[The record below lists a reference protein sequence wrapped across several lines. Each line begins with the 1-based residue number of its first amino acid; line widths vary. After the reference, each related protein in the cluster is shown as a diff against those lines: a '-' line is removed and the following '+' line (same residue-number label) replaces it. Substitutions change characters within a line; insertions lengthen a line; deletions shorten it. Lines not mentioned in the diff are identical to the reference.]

1 MKERDRQPDTQESRE
16 AVAVTVAWML
26 ACTSTAVAMF
36 VVLALRFL
44 IIAFPTAA
52 GQVHPLGRI
61 SGVLLFVAMITGLM
75 CVGLTPL
82 AHRIR
87 KIAPPR
93 AITMG
98 AVMIGLSPIALLVVL
113 LVAGP

>member
-1 MKERDRQPDTQESRE
+1 MNERERQPDAYESRE

-44 IIAFPTAA
+44 IIAFPVVA
-52 GQVHPLGRI
+52 GAVHPLARI
-61 SGVLLFVAMITGLM
+61 SGVLLFVAIITGLV

-87 KIAPPR
+87 RIAPPR
-93 AITMG
+93 AITIG
-98 AVMIGLSPIALLVVL
+98 AVMIGLSPIALL
-113 LVAGP
+113 